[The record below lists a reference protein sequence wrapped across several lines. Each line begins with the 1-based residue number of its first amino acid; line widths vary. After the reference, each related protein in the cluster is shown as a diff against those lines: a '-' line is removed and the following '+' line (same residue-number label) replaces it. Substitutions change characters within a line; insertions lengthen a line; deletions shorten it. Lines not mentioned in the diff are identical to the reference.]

1 MDERSRPSQEELRAA
16 LEQTRERQAQLRAAI
31 AAGARSRGIGCV
43 TTLFA
48 MALVAIAATAII
60 SPWAFYIGSR
70 LTPLTNWEGYGK
82 LHSSTG
88 TDYGLFLHLGSYSRR
103 RSRTNLR
110 GFAALCTPQ
119 GVTYNYGLVGRIH
132 DVWMF
137 TEGKQT
143 SLWLR
148 TPKGE
153 KPVRGFELRGKWQ
166 SGALVLS
173 DAGSM
178 GMAFH
183 ADGSLD
189 AKGNYSRAPV
199 KGEQAQATVVFGKR
213 FDFDELCA
221 NEIAKGR

>member
-43 TTLFA
+43 TTVFV
-48 MALVAIAATAII
+48 MALAAISVTAVF
-60 SPWAFYIGSR
+60 SPWNFYIGGKF
-70 LTPLTNWEGYGK
+70 TPLTSWEGYGK

-88 TDYGLFLHLGSYSRR
+88 AEYGLFLHLGPYPRR
-103 RSRTNLR
+103 HSRTNLK
-110 GFAALCTPQ
+110 GFAVLCTPQ
-119 GVTYNYGLVGRIH
+119 GVTYNYGLDGRIH

-153 KPVRGFELRGKWQ
+153 KPVRNFELRGKWQ

-173 DAGSM
+173 DVGTM
-178 GMAFH
+178 GMALH
-183 ADGSLD
+183 ADGSLNP
-189 AKGNYSRAPV
+189 KGSYSRAPV
-199 KGEQAQATVVFGKR
+199 KGEQARVRVVFGKR

-221 NEIAKGR
+221 NEIAKGK